1 MMKPGHSEQ
10 QRRLNRFKVGLKNA
24 GVKCTHQRIEIFKEL
39 ANSCEHPDVATVFN
53 GVRQRLPTISLDTV
67 YRTLSLFVDLGLVS
81 SLSAHGDRMRFDA
94 NNRPHHHFVCGVCGL
109 TRDFYCEQVDRIA
122 LPKEVEAMG
131 TVEMRHMEVRGICS
145 LCNAST
151 NQNQSA
157 KREEGDR

>member
-1 MMKPGHSEQ
+1 MMKPDHIEQ
-10 QRRLNRFKVGLKNA
+10 QKRLDRFKTGLKNA

-81 SLSAHGDRMRFDA
+81 SLSTHGDRMRFDA
-94 NNRPHHHFVCGVCGL
+94 NDRPHHHFVCGVCGL

-131 TVEMRHMEVRGICS
+131 TVEMRQMEVRGICS
-145 LCNAST
+145 SCNASIKQT
-151 NQNQSA
+151 QSA